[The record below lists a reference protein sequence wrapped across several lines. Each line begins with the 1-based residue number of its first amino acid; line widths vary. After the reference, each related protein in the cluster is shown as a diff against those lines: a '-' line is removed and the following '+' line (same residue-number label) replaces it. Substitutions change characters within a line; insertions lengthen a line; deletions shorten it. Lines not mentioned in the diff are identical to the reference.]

1 MTRGCALPIIFR
13 IIAIPF
19 AKARRMPDSP
29 AVGTVHKG
37 DRPLTTIDQ
46 WHCFAPPKRDIHW
59 KDGRSAKENARA
71 WLDAAPGLQPDIA
84 QILAACRD
92 IGPLRQWC
100 AEPEAR
106 ITIDRFRGEQPNID
120 LLLVA
125 EDDHGPVVIAIEAKA
140 DETFGN
146 ELANQYQRACAARAS
161 NPRSKAVAR
170 IEALLDRFAIDI
182 EQRHVPQLRYQLLTA
197 TAAVL
202 AEANRRSSERAVL
215 IVHEFVTPLTL
226 PERCERNAA
235 DLDRF
240 LATALDRE
248 GHLAPGDVAGPIL
261 VQGSP
266 TLYVGKARTVV

>member
-1 MTRGCALPIIFR
+1 
-13 IIAIPF
+13 
-19 AKARRMPDSP
+19 MPDSP

-46 WHCFAPPKRDIHW
+46 WHRFAPPKRDIHW

-84 QILAACRD
+84 QIL
-92 IGPLRQWC
+92 
-100 AEPEAR
+100 
-106 ITIDRFRGEQPNID
+106 
-120 LLLVA
+120 VA

-146 ELANQYQRACAARAS
+146 ELANQYQRARAARAS
-161 NPRSKAVAR
+161 NPPSKAVAR
-170 IEALLDRFAIDI
+170 IEALLDRFALDI

-226 PERCERNAA
+226 PERRERNAA

-261 VQGSP
+261 VQGRFP

>member
-1 MTRGCALPIIFR
+1 
-13 IIAIPF
+13 
-19 AKARRMPDSP
+19 MPDST

-46 WHCFAPPKRDIHW
+46 WHRFARPKRDIHW

-71 WLDAAPGLQPDIA
+71 WLDAAPSLQPDVA
-84 QILAACRD
+84 QTLGACRD

-106 ITIDRFRGEQPNID
+106 VPIDTFRGEQPNID

-125 EDDHGPVVIAIEAKA
+125 EDNHGPVVIAIEAKA

-146 ELANQYQRACAARAS
+146 ELADQYRRARAARAS
-161 NPRSKAVAR
+161 NPRSKTVDR
-170 IEALLDRFAIDI
+170 IEALLDRFALAID
-182 EQRHVPQLRYQLLTA
+182 QRRVPELRYQLLTA

-202 AEANRRSSERAVL
+202 AEASRYSSQRAVL

-226 PERCERNAA
+226 PERREHNAA

-240 LATALDRE
+240 LLTAFDRE
-248 GHLAPGDVAGPIL
+248 GHLSSGDVTGPIL
-261 VQGSP
+261 VQGAP

>member
-1 MTRGCALPIIFR
+1 MRPL
-13 IIAIPF
+13 
-19 AKARRMPDSP
+19 PDSH
-29 AVGTVHKG
+29 AVGTIHKD

-46 WHCFAPPKRDIHW
+46 WPRRGSHW

-71 WLDAAPGLQPDIA
+71 WLNAAPGLQPDIA

-92 IGPLRQWC
+92 IGPLRRWC

-106 ITIDRFRGEQPNID
+106 IPIDSFRGEPPNID

-125 EDDHGPVVIAIEAKA
+125 EDDHGPVVIAIEAKV
-140 DETFGN
+140 N
-146 ELANQYQRACAARAS
+146 EPFDQTLEYKLAQAARAS
-161 NPRSKAVAR
+161 NPRSKRVAR
-170 IEALLDRFAIDI
+170 IEGLLDRFTLDI

-202 AEANRRSSERAVL
+202 EKAKCRSSERAVL
-215 IVHEFVTPLTL
+215 IVHEFVTRCTR
-226 PERCERNAA
+226 PEKRKRNAA

-240 LATALDRE
+240 LATALDCE

-261 VQGSP
+261 VQGAP
-266 TLYVGKARTVV
+266 TLYVGKARTVVSAAPPET

>member
-1 MTRGCALPIIFR
+1 
-13 IIAIPF
+13 
-19 AKARRMPDSP
+19 MPDSP

-46 WHCFAPPKRDIHW
+46 WHRFAPPKRDIHW

-71 WLDAAPGLQPDIA
+71 WIDAAPGLQPDIA

-92 IGPLRQWC
+92 IGLLRQWC

-106 ITIDRFRGEQPNID
+106 IAIDRFRGEQPNID

-140 DETFGN
+140 GETFGN
-146 ELANQYQRACAARAS
+146 ELADQYQRARAARAS

-170 IEALLDRFAIDI
+170 IEALLDRFALDI

-202 AEANRRSSERAVL
+202 AEADRRSSERAVL

-226 PERCERNAA
+226 QEERDRNAA

-248 GHLAPGDVAGPIL
+248 GHLAAGDVAGPIL
-261 VQGSP
+261 VKGTP

>member
-1 MTRGCALPIIFR
+1 MVDTDSGVPGQT
-13 IIAIPF
+13 
-19 AKARRMPDSP
+19 DSP
-29 AVGTVHKG
+29 AVGTIHKG
-37 DRPLTTIDQ
+37 NRPLTTIDQ
-46 WHCFAPPKRDIHW
+46 WRLSCFDGAKRCHW

-71 WLDAAPGLQPDIA
+71 WLDAAPSLQPDVA

-92 IGPLRQWC
+92 IGPLRQWL

-106 ITIDRFRGEQPNID
+106 ITIDSFRGPPNID
-120 LLLVA
+120 LLVVA

-146 ELANQYQRACAARAS
+146 ELADQYRLARAERVS

-170 IEALLDRFAIDI
+170 IEALLDRFALDI
-182 EQRHVPQLRYQLLTA
+182 EQPHVLKLRYQLLTA

-202 AEANRRSSERAVL
+202 AEANRRTSSRAVL

-226 PERCERNAA
+226 PEKRARNAA

-240 LATALDRE
+240 LATALDHQ
-248 GHLAPGDVAGPIL
+248 GHLAPGDVAGPIF
-261 VQGSP
+261 VKGQP

>member
-1 MTRGCALPIIFR
+1 MRPR
-13 IIAIPF
+13 
-19 AKARRMPDSP
+19 PDSH

-46 WHCFAPPKRDIHW
+46 WPRRDKHW

-71 WLDAAPGLQPDIA
+71 WIDASLGLQPDIA
-84 QILAACRD
+84 QILAACRG
-92 IGPLRQWC
+92 IGPLRQWR

-106 ITIDRFRGEQPNID
+106 IAIDGFPGQPPNID

-146 ELANQYQRACAARAS
+146 TLANQYRRAQARAS
-161 NPRSKAVAR
+161 ENPRSMAVAR
-170 IEALLDRFAIDI
+170 IEDLLDRFALDI
-182 EQRHVPQLRYQLLTA
+182 EQRQVPQLRYQLLTA

-202 AEANRRSSERAVL
+202 AEADRRSSERAVL
-215 IVHEFVTPLTL
+215 IVHEFVTPSTR
-226 PERCERNAA
+226 PERRECNGA

-240 LATALDRE
+240 LATALNRQ
-248 GHLAPGDVAGPIL
+248 GHLSPGDIAAPIL
-261 VQGSP
+261 LVKGSP
-266 TLYVGKARTVV
+266 TLYVGKARTVVPAAPTETWHCEGG

>member
-1 MTRGCALPIIFR
+1 MV
-13 IIAIPF
+13 
-19 AKARRMPDSP
+19 RR
-29 AVGTVHKG
+29 
-37 DRPLTTIDQ
+37 
-46 WHCFAPPKRDIHW
+46 
-59 KDGRSAKENARA
+59 
-71 WLDAAPGLQPDIA
+71 
-84 QILAACRD
+84 
-92 IGPLRQWC
+92 
-100 AEPEAR
+100 AR

-146 ELANQYQRACAARAS
+146 TLANQYRRAQARAS
-161 NPRSKAVAR
+161 ENPRSMAVAR
-170 IEALLDRFAIDI
+170 IEDLLDRFALDI
-182 EQRHVPQLRYQLLTA
+182 EQREVPQLRYQLLTA

-202 AEANRRSSERAVL
+202 AEADRRSSERAVL

-226 PERCERNAA
+226 PERRERNAA

-261 VQGSP
+261 VQGRSP